1 MLQKIWAATKK
12 GWISGGI
19 QWREEFVAKDIDPD
33 KFLAI
38 PEGEKQLAQYLA
50 LPPQGKVQ
58 FLNRITR
65 SANLFAL
72 LKID

>member
-12 GWISGGI
+12 GWISI
-19 QWREEFVAKDIDPD
+19 QWREEFVAKDICPD
-33 KFLAI
+33 KFLAM
-38 PEGEKQLAQYLA
+38 PEGKKQLAQYLA

-58 FLNRITR
+58 FLNRIAR
-65 SANLFAL
+65 SASLFAL